1 MHDSS
6 SVLHERIIFNYSFSR
21 YDLFVLKKQKIKH
34 VKGDFTLNKK
44 TALFSSLALSGLLFS
59 TVGATSASAM
69 ANDGGHSQTSQSHYT
84 PTQKTSASNT
94 YVVKQG
100 DTLSRIASA
109 HGTSYVKLM
118 QLNGL
123 SSTTIYAGQSLK
135 VTGTVTKT
143 VAVTK
148 TPTQKRVTQ
157 TSNTVTQV
165 ANTAPAASS
174 SMATAASVALSV
186 VGTPYKWG
194 GKAPGGF
201 DCSGLIYYAT
211 QKAGANLGYATAA
224 GLYAGGTSVSTPQV
238 GDLVFFSNTYK
249 AGISHVGI
257 YIGNGQMVSAASDGV
272 QVDAVQ
278 GAYWKDHFTGYK
290 RY

>member
-1 MHDSS
+1 M
-6 SVLHERIIFNYSFSR
+6 
-21 YDLFVLKKQKIKH
+21 FVLKNNEL
-34 VKGDFTLNKK
+34 KGDFTLNKK
-44 TALFSSLALSGLLFS
+44 TTLFSSLALSGLLFS

-69 ANDGGHSQTSQSHYT
+69 ANDGGQSQTTTHYT
-84 PTQKTSASNT
+84 TQKTAASSNT

-100 DTLSRIASA
+100 DTLTSIAASF
-109 HGTSYVKLM
+109 GTSYTKIM

-135 VTGTVTKT
+135 VAGTVTKT
-143 VAVTK
+143 AATTKVTTAKATTQPRITK
-148 TPTQKRVTQ
+148 TA
-157 TSNTVTQV
+157 NTVTQ
-165 ANTAPAASS
+165 ATTTTPAASS
-174 SMATAASVALSV
+174 SMAAAANVALSL

-194 GKAPGGF
+194 GKTPGGF

-211 QKAGANLGYATAA
+211 QQAGANLGYATAA
-224 GLYAGGTSVSTPQV
+224 GLYGGGTSVSTPQV